1 MTTQRITGSIPVLCL
16 IALASFFTLTF
27 SAIPEEPEVYE
38 DSDSGYG
45 IAPNVSGSVWVG
57 GYTLSQS
64 RVSSQ
69 HSVNFYNYSDD
80 AVFASY
86 AMKLQVRQKPVLTAT
101 HTNGR
106 NVDPMDGDK
115 IELGG
120 WLSVNV
126 SGLREGRYNID
137 AYTSLNAGN
146 MGIRAEAMR
155 RLNKK

>member
-27 SAIPEEPEVYE
+27 SAIPEVPE
-38 DSDSGYG
+38 DSQSGSG
-45 IAPNVSGSVWVG
+45 VDPNVSGSVWVG

-69 HSVNFYNYSDD
+69 HSVNFYNYSDGR
-80 AVFASY
+80 VFASY

-101 HTNGR
+101 HTDGR
-106 NVDPMDGDK
+106 NVDPMDADK
-115 IELGG
+115 IELPG

-126 SGLREGRYNID
+126 SGLNPGLYNID

-155 RLNKK
+155 ELRKL